1 MFKEDAKMIA
11 KNDDSINYAEME
23 KWLNNYFLDPLT
35 SYLDQTQ
42 FRIDLYETNKE
53 WIVEAILSEYDA
65 SEITVLIEKEKL
77 TITAMIPKPSQKRI
91 RVIEFPFQV
100 ISQKV
105 TATFMEGIL
114 EIFISKTDGEVA
126 NNRYITLQ

>member
-1 MFKEDAKMIA
+1 
-11 KNDDSINYAEME
+11 
-23 KWLNNYFLDPLT
+23 
-35 SYLDQTQ
+35 
-42 FRIDLYETNKE
+42 
-53 WIVEAILSEYDA
+53 
-65 SEITVLIEKEKL
+65 
-77 TITAMIPKPSQKRI
+77 MIPTPSKQIQKRI